1 MASLQ
6 KALKSNI
13 KNKYEDR
20 AHVAKM
26 MAKAEELITQ
36 RRLKIRHKKID
47 TLKDVLLGKK
57 DYLYKTNLIDKTI
70 EQEFKFFGSAAKK
83 EDL

>member
-13 KNKYEDR
+13 KNKYDDR

-26 MAKAEELITQ
+26 MAKAEELINQ
-36 RRLKIRHKKID
+36 RRLKMRHKKID

-57 DYLYKTNLIDKTI
+57 D
-70 EQEFKFFGSAAKK
+70 F
-83 EDL
+83 